1 MNYYVFDLVILTCT
15 FGIVYE
21 NKLVFRVFLKIAFF
35 QTKIKRVCKPFKVER
50 QKSVSVT
57 VIVKTTTAVI
67 AVVLCIYC
75 NY

>member
-1 MNYYVFDLVILTCT
+1 MKKINFPCT
-15 FGIVYE
+15 FE
-21 NKLVFRVFLKIAFF
+21 NDFYPTENQKVLSHVRWCEAK
-35 QTKIKRVCKPFKVER
+35 KVER

-67 AVVLCIYC
+67 AVVLCVYC